1 MCYSTVIGQLGLK
14 LEKRILLQIKI
25 NNMKALLVIDVQ
37 NDFVP
42 PNGSLAVEHGE
53 EVIQPIIKLMND
65 ENNVYK
71 WDKIVLTRDWHPTN
85 HISFAKSHELPNFSP
100 FVYDSPIPG
109 DDSKQDGILWPI
121 HCVQDT
127 EGGQLVD
134 DLVREVDKHHY
145 TIVNKGCLTDREY
158 YSAFNDIWNYHKT
171 ELNDLL
177 KEQGIDEVY
186 VVGLALDFCVK
197 NTAISA
203 AKLGY
208 KTTILK
214 AYTRAINTDAE
225 SMQRLNDELVA
236 NKVAFS

>member
-1 MCYSTVIGQLGLK
+1 
-14 LEKRILLQIKI
+14 
-25 NNMKALLVIDVQ
+25 MKALLVIDAQ

-42 PNGSLAVEHGE
+42 PDGSLAVGHGD

-65 ENNVYK
+65 ETHQYN
-71 WDKIVLTRDWHPTN
+71 WDKIILTRDWHTPN
-85 HISFAKSHELPNFSP
+85 HTSFAKSHGLPDFSP

-109 DDSKQDGILWPI
+109 DDSKQDATLWPV
-121 HCVQDT
+121 HCVQNT
-127 EGGQLVD
+127 KGSQLVD
-134 DLVREVDKHHY
+134 DLIKEVNKHHY
-145 TIVNKGCLTDREY
+145 TVVNKGYLTDREY

-171 ELNDLL
+171 ELNELL
-177 KEQGIDEVY
+177 QEKGIDEVY

-214 AYTRAINTDAE
+214 GYTRAINTDAE
-225 SMQRLNDELVA
+225 SMQKLNDELAA
-236 NKVAFS
+236 NKVTLA